1 MGLFRFL
8 FGFGKDD
15 DDEGQEW
22 EEVDTDLVLD
32 GEWAESDVENDLS
45 SEEGTEYND
54 EFETTAD
61 GKNHD
66 AFDPKYAGVEETL
79 QQPKKLGGLFD
90 WLFWN

>member
-22 EEVDTDLVLD
+22 EEVDTGLVFD
-32 GEWAESDVENDLS
+32 GEWAETSVENDPS
-45 SEEGTEYND
+45 SEEGAAYND

-66 AFDPKYAGVEETL
+66 AFDPKYANVEETL
-79 QQPKKLGGLFD
+79 QQPKTLGGFLD
-90 WLFWN
+90 WLLGN